1 MGTRTGDT
9 AGMPAEREKGD
20 GCASH
25 DELVEL
31 ESKRTIGTIS
41 WCGVLAD
48 WWVSRGKRRVV

>member
-1 MGTRTGDT
+1 
-9 AGMPAEREKGD
+9 MPAEREKGD